1 MSGRTGR
8 KPGARASAVG
18 PGAWR
23 SGAART
29 GYLAPAS
36 GLIGIPKLQGSHG
49 GEKIGFGSSA
59 LTAFSETLVRIGL
72 ANESDWIS
80 AKELPPTLVDAV
92 LRRFLVENGQSI
104 IAEHFELCLT
114 LGESIIDSVY
124 GEPDPVAAGQL
135 FLVLNTESSFALGIG
150 QAVVRLQSVQTGLG
164 EAFYDSLR
172 QSLYRWVR
180 VYDDWD
186 ARERIEQMT
195 EWAEGE
201 EDPDSYEIPKLEPD
215 LPACLRNRKFA
226 DRGQPLA
233 SFALP
238 SIARLKKLV
247 ELTLEMERVS
257 RAVERPKIDEDLLER
272 ERDQHSLDSPLPA
285 ILLHFC
291 PGDAVMACFDNE
303 CEFWGQET
311 PEPNLIVPLRP
322 DDPDS
327 VRQALAVIETLM
339 RVLVLAVEIKQITE
353 PEEGVPCAS
362 ASMSEA
368 NSN

>member
-1 MSGRTGR
+1 V
-8 KPGARASAVG
+8 ARAG
-18 PGAWR
+18 H
-23 SGAART
+23 
-29 GYLAPAS
+29 LAPAS
-36 GLIGIPKLQGSHG
+36 GLIGIPKLQPCHG
-49 GEKIGFGSSA
+49 GEKIDFGSSA
-59 LTAFSETLVRIGL
+59 LTGLAETLVEIGL
-72 ANESDWIS
+72 ASEPDWIS
-80 AKELPPTLVDAV
+80 AKKLPSALVDHV
-92 LRRFLVENGQSI
+92 LRQFLADHGQPT

-114 LGESIIDSVY
+114 LGESIVDSMY
-124 GEPDPVAAGQL
+124 GEPDQAAADQL

-150 QAVVRLQSVQTGLG
+150 HAIEQLELAQAGLG

-186 ARERIEQMT
+186 ARERIEQMV

-215 LPACLRNRKFA
+215 LPTCLRNRKFA
-226 DRGQPLA
+226 DRGQSLALFSLPAIPPLK
-233 SFALP
+233 
-238 SIARLKKLV
+238 RLV
-247 ELTLEMERVS
+247 ELTLQLERVS
-257 RAVERPKIDEDLLER
+257 HSVERPKVDEDLLER

-285 ILLHFC
+285 ILLYFR

-322 DDPDS
+322 DDPNS
-327 VRQALAVIETLM
+327 VHQALAVIETLL
-339 RVLVLAVEIKQITE
+339 RVLVLTVEIKQFAE
-353 PEEGVPCAS
+353 PEEGATCAS
-362 ASMSEA
+362 ASMLEA